1 MAPYMVIRLLKV
13 ATETFH
19 YDLYIGAATI
29 KANSDYVMA
38 ALRALRFQ
46 QIAEPRRNLLG
57 VPKFT

>member
-1 MAPYMVIRLLKV
+1 MAPYNSDTITQGGNGGV
-13 ATETFH
+13 H
-19 YDLYIGAATI
+19 YDLNIGAATI
-29 KANSDYVMA
+29 QANSNYVML